1 MKFYKILEILTECSI
16 DDLKDLD
23 VPYVAV
29 LTADE
34 YVQVRDIFDMNIDM
48 DLDLQNVFFTK
59 AVVNYDALTG
69 TLNIPDHITFSG
81 KKFQLVFALDEKG
94 IVLIDN
100 DDYTE
105 KTVADI
111 QQKRKWKYPSLERFI
126 YDFLEETIKDD
137 LDLLGRIENNLFS
150 IENEIMKGNIEKYP
164 IQLNDIRYDL
174 IDMHTH
180 YEHMFDL
187 TKELEENENEFFS
200 EENLRYFHLF
210 GDRVMRL
217 QDTVSELKEY
227 IVELR
232 TLVSDQLSIKQ
243 NNIMTLLTVITTIFM
258 PLTLIAGWYGM
269 NFKYMPELEWHYGYL
284 TVFFVS
290 VLIVVVSL
298 IWFKKK
304 KWL

>member
-1 MKFYKILEILTECSI
+1 MIFYKIEETLTECTAAELSC
-16 DDLKDLD
+16 LD
-23 VPYVAV
+23 VPYVAI
-29 LTADE
+29 LKPEE
-34 YVQVRDIFDMNIDM
+34 YDKVKDKFDMKIDM
-48 DLDLQNVFFTK
+48 DLDLQKVFYTK

-69 TLNIPDHITFSG
+69 TLNIPDHISFSG
-81 KKFQLVFALDEKG
+81 KKFQLVFVLDEKG
-94 IVLIDN
+94 IVLIDA

-105 KTVADI
+105 NTVRAI
-111 QQKRKWKYPSLERFI
+111 QGKRKWKYPSLERFI

-137 LDLLGRIENNLFS
+137 LDLLERIENDLFN
-150 IENEIMKGNIEKYP
+150 IEDEIMKGNIEKYP

-180 YEHMFDL
+180 YEHMVDL
-187 TKELEENENEFFS
+187 AKELEENENEFFN
-200 EENLRYFHLF
+200 EDNLRYFHLLAE
-210 GDRVMRL
+210 RVMRL

-284 TVFFVS
+284 AVFIVS
-290 VLIVVVSL
+290 VLIVIVSL